1 MGTCFLTYYFT
12 INIFF
17 FYRCTCE
24 NCMVDL
30 LVTEKE
36 AQCCQEIDGCIEALK
51 SELVVQEVGSVP
63 HCITLH
69 PGFGSVCLAPWSLRQ
84 AGRKFR
90 KLDGRKYTVQNDEN
104 RLVNP
109 RIYLSFWLYSNT

>member
-1 MGTCFLTYYFT
+1 
-12 INIFF
+12 
-17 FYRCTCE
+17 
-24 NCMVDL
+24 MVDL

-36 AQCCQEIDGCIEALK
+36 AQCCQEIEGCIEALK

-104 RLVNP
+104 RLVNL

>member
-1 MGTCFLTYYFT
+1 MLSRNRRLYRSIKIRTCRARSWFGATL
-12 INIFF
+12 
-17 FYRCTCE
+17 R
-24 NCMVDL
+24 
-30 LVTEKE
+30 
-36 AQCCQEIDGCIEALK
+36 
-51 SELVVQEVGSVP
+51 

-104 RLVNP
+104 RLVNL